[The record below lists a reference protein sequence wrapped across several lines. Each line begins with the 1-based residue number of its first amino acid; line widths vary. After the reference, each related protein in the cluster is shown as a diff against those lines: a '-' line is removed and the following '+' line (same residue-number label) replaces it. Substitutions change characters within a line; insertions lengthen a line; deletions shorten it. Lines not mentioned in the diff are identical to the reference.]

1 MYKGGLNKSSFS
13 KEAQILHST
22 PLKHDRVKLKILIQN
37 SYMYDRCT
45 VCSYRL
51 DAQST
56 YGSAEVT
63 EVRNRDSL
71 KNSSKICF

>member
-37 SYMYDRCT
+37 SYDRCN
-45 VCSYRL
+45 YRL

-56 YGSAEVT
+56 YGSEKQGQSEKV
-63 EVRNRDSL
+63 
-71 KNSSKICF
+71 